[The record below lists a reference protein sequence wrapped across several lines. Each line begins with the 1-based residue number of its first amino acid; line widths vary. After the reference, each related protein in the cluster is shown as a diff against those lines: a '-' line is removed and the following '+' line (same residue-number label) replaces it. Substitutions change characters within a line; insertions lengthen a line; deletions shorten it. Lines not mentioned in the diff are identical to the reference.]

1 MFLSK
6 CFSFFESFKYVDEKK
21 VQKIKNTT
29 ENNLNFDKYLSND
42 ELFQFIEDFNGKYIE
57 LTRVY
62 EIGNSTIKHQP
73 LKVLAISNSI
83 NASRSLL
90 KPSIKL
96 IANQYGNEALG
107 RQLLVYLVQFLLENY
122 PKNGL
127 IKRLIDT
134 IEIHVLFSMNPD
146 EFDLAR
152 EGDCKS
158 HKNASF
164 GKLF

>member
-1 MFLSK
+1 MK
-6 CFSFFESFKYVDEKK
+6 
-21 VQKIKNTT
+21 
-29 ENNLNFDKYLSND
+29 
-42 ELFQFIEDFNGKYIE
+42 
-57 LTRVY
+57 
-62 EIGNSTIKHQP
+62 NSTIKHRP
-73 LKVLAISNSI
+73 LKVMAISNSI

-96 IANQYGNEALG
+96 IANQYGNEALC

-134 IEIHVLFSMNPD
+134 IEIHVLFPMNSD

-152 EGDCKS
+152 EGDCKLD
-158 HKNASF
+158 KNDSF
-164 GKLF
+164 SKLF